1 MKVPVSAPDYIVSTT
16 GRRHGR
22 RRRRRHSHRED
33 RRLKMRALG
42 IALVAVGAAAVLVY
56 GSRDGRESRE
66 ESNVQTPVYG
76 YDVVFTY
83 PHDENAFTEGFLY
96 RDGFFYESTGLEG
109 ESSVRQVE
117 VQTGRV
123 MRRHDMPRPLF
134 GEGLTDWGFQLV
146 QLTYTTELAF
156 MYDMETFAERST
168 FKYKGQ
174 GWGLTHD
181 DHRLIMSD
189 GSANLRFLDPET
201 HRELGSIEV
210 RDQGTPVANLNELE
224 FIRGD
229 VYANVWHSNRIA
241 VIDPK
246 SGTVREWID
255 LTGLNPNAVA
265 RSEAVLN
272 GIAYDASRDR
282 LFVTGKWWQNVY
294 EIRVRRGTTVN

>member
-1 MKVPVSAPDYIVSTT
+1 MKVPVSAPNYIVSTT
-16 GRRHGR
+16 GHRDRHRYGR
-22 RRRRRHSHRED
+22 RSRHSQRED

-42 IALVAVGAAAVLVY
+42 IALLAVGAAAVLVY
-56 GSRDGRESRE
+56 GSRESRE
-66 ESNVQTPVYG
+66 ESRGQTPVYG
-76 YDVVFTY
+76 YDVAFTY
-83 PHDENAFTEGFLY
+83 PHDETAFTEGFLY

-109 ESSVRQVE
+109 ESSVRQVD

-123 MRRHDMPRPLF
+123 LRRHDVPRPYF

-146 QLTYTTELAF
+146 QLTYTTEVAY
-156 MYDMETFAERST
+156 MYDLETFAERST

-201 HRELGSIEV
+201 HRELGAVEV
-210 RDQGTPVANLNELE
+210 RDRGTPVTNLNELE

-246 SGTVREWID
+246 TGNVREWID

-282 LFVTGKWWQNVY
+282 LFVTGKWWQSVY
-294 EIRVRRGTTVN
+294 EIRVRRGTTLD